1 MSYTFSCF
9 YHGLFPGMNEWD
21 SIAQLQ
27 ADDASTPPLSP
38 APPSP
43 VARDYAYVNTIP
55 VDIPTPERPASTLKT
70 VVDQLMQRVAEGTL
84 PHDAALGYGHLLIA
98 GSTMSTNDK
107 IRSNDLLNHTIS
119 EEALDRHQTMFR
131 TPFAAK
137 EVWEAAIDCSWEEN
151 VPQPAN
157 VQWDTSSVQA
167 WSDHATP
174 PPHHRTHRL
183 KACWKCKGYGHLKK
197 DCLQPRSQRVRSSTK
212 KPTHYANDPFTTQGL
227 SANTHEANPGSKD
240 LAHQAHL
247 KWLETR
253 VRRTRNSTHA
263 PAEALKYW
271 EGAWSVMMGLS
282 AEYVAEQ
289 AES

>member
-1 MSYTFSCF
+1 MSYTFSRF
-9 YHGLFPGMNEWD
+9 YHGLFPSMNKWD

-43 VARDYAYVNTIP
+43 VARDYAYVDTIP
-55 VDIPTPERPASTLKT
+55 VEIPTSERPASTLKT
-70 VVDQLMQRVAEGTL
+70 VVDRLMQRVAEGTL

-98 GSTMSTNDK
+98 GSTMSANDK

-119 EEALDRHQTMFR
+119 EEALDRHQTTFR
-131 TPFAAK
+131 APFAAR
-137 EVWEAAIDCSWEEN
+137 EVWEAAINRSWEDN
-151 VPQPAN
+151 VPQPTN
-157 VQWDTSSVQA
+157 IQWDTSSVQA
-167 WSDHATP
+167 WSDHDTP
-174 PPHHRTHRL
+174 PPRRRTHRL

-197 DCLQPRSQRVRSSTK
+197 DCPQRRSHRVRSSTK
-212 KPTHYANDPFTTQGL
+212 KPTHYANNTSTTQGL

-247 KWLETR
+247 EWLETQ
-253 VRRTRNSTHA
+253 VRCTRDSTHA
-263 PAEALKYW
+263 PAKALKYW

-282 AEYVAEQ
+282 AGYIAEQ
-289 AES
+289 A